1 MTQPDIVPEIADLL
15 LRMDGKTWSLCTG
28 LHGERI
34 YLSLRTTK
42 PRADAGKIMRRLV
55 SPTGRGGGHG
65 SMAGGWVPRT
75 ADVERQQQRI
85 GERLA
90 RALRKDPQRLE
101 PLRLKAAETKP
112 VETEPAAGGPRIT

>member
-1 MTQPDIVPEIADLL
+1 MPEIADLL
-15 LRMDGKTWSLCTG
+15 LRMEGKTWSLCTG
-28 LHGERI
+28 PYGDRI
-34 YLSLRTTK
+34 YLSLRTTN
-42 PRADAGKIMRRLV
+42 PRADAGRLMRRLV
-55 SPTGRGGGHG
+55 GRQGKGGGHG
-65 SMAGGWVPRT
+65 MMAGGWVPLDGRR
-75 ADVERQQQRI
+75 ERQLQRL